1 MKDALPDFSDR
12 LLSITSELK
21 TLEKQLKCDD
31 SALDKAAL
39 QEFREAID
47 EVRLTAWTVN
57 ELMNARETP
66 ESLLSF
72 IASERMRRLSTMIR
86 DLCADMDNDKAFTW
100 QSSGVQPL
108 SDAVLVLQTRITK
121 LIARHRASAATL
133 GERSGEP
140 EKLSVK

>member
-1 MKDALPDFSDR
+1 MKDALPDFSGR

-72 IASERMRRLSTMIR
+72 IASERMRRLTTMIR
-86 DLCADMDNDKAFTW
+86 GLCADMDNDKAFAW

-108 SDAVLVLQTRITK
+108 SDAVLVLQSRITK
-121 LIARHRASAATL
+121 LIARHRTGASTL